1 MNTELINGISKKA
14 IEQVN
19 ADGVARSA
27 DAWIEVYNQMFAE
40 LVVKECAA
48 QCEVVADGADA
59 VAKGSFVTDA
69 GRMLHEGMWGG
80 AKNSA
85 ARIKNRFGVTE

>member
-1 MNTELINGISKKA
+1 VNTELINGISKKA

-19 ADGVARSA
+19 AECPGLGPTD
-27 DAWIEVYNQMFAE
+27 WIEVYNRMFAE
-40 LVVKECAA
+40 LVVQECAA

-80 AKNSA
+80 AKNCA
-85 ARIKNRFGVTE
+85 ARIKNRFGDTE